1 MRSGCQR
8 APHDGRGL
16 HAQAKSR
23 NSPRIKRLLRVWTP
37 RSHTVLIFR
46 PVILSTVPGLFSLLV
61 CGVLKGGTGSATCAR
76 MAIKQLSVVV
86 PAYDEALNIR
96 PLTERLF
103 AATRAAKLETELIVA
118 DDESSG
124 SEATR
129 EVVEALAKEGYS
141 VRLHARRRSEGRG
154 LSSAVLL
161 GFQQARYEAVLCMD
175 ADLQHEPEAVPAI
188 AAPVLAGSADF
199 TVGSRNV
206 GGGGLGF
213 EWSLVRRV
221 ISAGATSLAWPLS
234 RSSDPMSG
242 FFCLRK
248 ATLARGA
255 DAGVNTMGFKIG
267 LELMVRCRC
276 SAVVDV
282 PITFQERV
290 AGESKL
296 SMKQNVE
303 YVRQLASLYA
313 FKFGLPT
320 LAAVGLL
327 LLAIALFL
335 LRCLVHAVL

>member
-1 MRSGCQR
+1 M
-8 APHDGRGL
+8 
-16 HAQAKSR
+16 
-23 NSPRIKRLLRVWTP
+23 
-37 RSHTVLIFR
+37 
-46 PVILSTVPGLFSLLV
+46 
-61 CGVLKGGTGSATCAR
+61 ATTTIR
-76 MAIKQLSVVV
+76 QLSVVV

-327 LLAIALFL
+327 LLAIALFV
-335 LRCLVHAVL
+335 LRWLVHALL

>member
-1 MRSGCQR
+1 MTS
-8 APHDGRGL
+8 
-16 HAQAKSR
+16 
-23 NSPRIKRLLRVWTP
+23 
-37 RSHTVLIFR
+37 
-46 PVILSTVPGLFSLLV
+46 
-61 CGVLKGGTGSATCAR
+61 
-76 MAIKQLSVVV
+76 LSVVV
-86 PAYDEALNIR
+86 PAYDEAMNIR

-103 AATRAAKLETELIVA
+103 KATRKAALETELIVA

-129 EVVEALAKEGYS
+129 REVEALVAEGYS

-161 GFQQARYEAVLCMD
+161 GFQQARNDVVMCMD
-175 ADLQHEPEAVPAI
+175 ADLQHEPESVPDV
-188 AAPVLAGSADF
+188 AAPVLAGTADF
-199 TVGSRNV
+199 SVGSRNI

-248 ATLARGA
+248 ETLARGA
-255 DAGVNTMGFKIG
+255 GSGINAMGFKIG

-276 SAVVDV
+276 ANVVDV

-296 SMKQNVE
+296 SMKQNVL
-303 YVRQLASLYA
+303 YVRQLSSLYV
-313 FKFGLPT
+313 FKFGL
-320 LAAVGLL
+320 
-327 LLAIALFL
+327 LAI
-335 LRCLVHAVL
+335 VAVLASLVVLALSIAQQMVRLILA

>member
-1 MRSGCQR
+1 M
-8 APHDGRGL
+8 A
-16 HAQAKSR
+16 
-23 NSPRIKRLLRVWTP
+23 
-37 RSHTVLIFR
+37 
-46 PVILSTVPGLFSLLV
+46 
-61 CGVLKGGTGSATCAR
+61 AT
-76 MAIKQLSVVV
+76 KQLSVVV
-86 PAYDEALNIR
+86 PAYDEAMNIR

-124 SEATR
+124 SKATR

-161 GFQQARYEAVLCMD
+161 GFQHARHEAVLCMD

-188 AAPVLAGSADF
+188 AAPVLAGTADF
-199 TVGSRNV
+199 AVGSRNI

-213 EWSLVRRV
+213 EWSLVRRL

-276 SAVVDV
+276 KMVVDV
-282 PITFQERV
+282 PITFRERV

-296 SMKQNVE
+296 SMKQNAL
-303 YVRQLASLYA
+303 YVRQLASLYV

-320 LAAVGLL
+320 LAAVLML
-327 LLAIALFL
+327 MVAIALFVLQRL
-335 LRCLVHAVL
+335 LRVLL